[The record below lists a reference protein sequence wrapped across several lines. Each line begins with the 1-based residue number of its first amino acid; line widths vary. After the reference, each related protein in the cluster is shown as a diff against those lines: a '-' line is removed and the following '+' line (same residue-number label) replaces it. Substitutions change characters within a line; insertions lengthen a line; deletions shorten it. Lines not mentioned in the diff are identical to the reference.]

1 MGGQLMLNHVMR
13 FERDES
19 GANALEYAL
28 VMILVAFVIVTGAAL
43 LGTNLESLFNSVGTQ
58 ISAVVVPNF

>member
-1 MGGQLMLNHVMR
+1 MVQYVVNR
-13 FERDES
+13 FARDER

-43 LGTNLESLFNSVGTQ
+43 LGTNLNNLFNSAGTKVGT
-58 ISAVVVPNF
+58 VVVPNL